1 MHSASPDS
9 SFPASPFSL
18 PAVSAQPEL
27 KTSSDAAFYFLEAMG
42 TVPPE
47 VHIRTVVNALVET
60 HLVMLKGL
68 FLTAVGTQ
76 RPLRYAFDGD
86 HRWEP
91 IVRELA
97 QRLRQ
102 EGIDCHARYSS
113 LPGETFYAVDIY

>member
-9 SFPASPFSL
+9 SFPASPSSC
-18 PAVSAQPEL
+18 PAFSAQPEL

-60 HLVMLKGL
+60 HLTMLKML
-68 FLTAVGTQ
+68 FASAASRQ

-102 EGIDCHARYSS
+102 DGIECRARYSS